1 MWYGRIYVNF
11 EIYAAMLK
19 KFIQII
25 KHNKRELS
33 NTIWLVSDKFVKY
46 IILFVVNI
54 FVIRYLGDEQYG
66 YLTYALS
73 FISLFASF
81 SYLGIDQ
88 ILLREILRN
97 EIQSSKLIT
106 NAIIVKIFAS
116 FFIALFIVF
125 VMMYRVDNREIIM
138 ITLFGSIGLIFQSFE
153 HISTWYQAKVLSK
166 YVVIAGLISSIFSS
180 IVKLLLIY
188 FEFSVVYF
196 STLTILEASISAI
209 FLMYFYKRLNNQSIF
224 SFKQIEISTMK
235 NLIANGWPFMLAI
248 AVNYWLIRIDHIM
261 IGDIAGFNELG
272 VYSAA
277 VKINEMFY
285 VLPGLILISF
295 APKIYKIIES
305 GDYKNNKNIALYIRT
320 MLFIGIFI
328 WIFFYLFGEYLF
340 VTFYGQ
346 EFRKGAV
353 FLNLLNIG
361 LIIVLWSSLR
371 PIFIRAKDLKYYN
384 LIGMILGT
392 IINIGLNY
400 ILIPKYGAIGAC
412 YATIVSLIMINFIFD
427 IFYKP
432 ARGMVVMQIKIL

>member
-1 MWYGRIYVNF
+1 MV
-11 EIYAAMLK
+11 LK
-19 KFIQII
+19 IFIQIT
-25 KHNKRELS
+25 KYNKKELS
-33 NTIWLVSDKFVKY
+33 NIMWLLLDRFIKY
-46 IILFVVNI
+46 IILFIVNI

-66 YLTYALS
+66 YLSYAFS

-81 SYLGIDQ
+81 SYLGINQ
-88 ILLREILRN
+88 ILLREVLKN
-97 EIQSSKLIT
+97 EMQSSKLIT
-106 NAIIVKIFAS
+106 NAIVVKIFAS
-116 FFIALFIVF
+116 LLIGIFIVF
-125 VMMYRVDNREIIM
+125 AMIYRTDNQTIIL

-153 HISTWYQAKVLSK
+153 YIGTWYHAKVLAK
-166 YVVIAGLISSIFSS
+166 YVVIAGLASSTVSS
-180 IVKLLLIY
+180 IVRLLLIY

-209 FLMYFYKRLNNQSIF
+209 FLMYFYKKLNNQSIIN
-224 SFKQIEISTMK
+224 FKQIEISAIK
-235 NLIANGWPFMLAI
+235 NLISDGWPYMFAI

-261 IGDIAGFNELG
+261 IGDIVGFNELG

-285 VLPGLILISF
+285 ILPGIILGSF
-295 APKIYKIIES
+295 APKIYKIMEKKE
-305 GDYKNNKNIALYIRT
+305 YKNNKNIALYIKI
-320 MLFIGIFI
+320 MILIGIFV
-328 WIFFYLFGEYLF
+328 WIFSYLFGEYLF

-353 FLNLLNIG
+353 YLNLLNIG

-371 PIFIRAKDLKYYN
+371 PIFIRVNNLKYYN

-392 IINIGLNY
+392 IINVGLNY
-400 ILIPKYGAIGAC
+400 ILIPKYGAMGAC

-432 ARGMVVMQIKIL
+432 ARDMAVMQIKIL

>member
-1 MWYGRIYVNF
+1 
-11 EIYAAMLK
+11 MLK
-19 KFIQII
+19 KFIQIT
-25 KHNKRELS
+25 KYNKKELS
-33 NTIWLVSDKFVKY
+33 NTIWLVSDKFVRS
-46 IILFVVNI
+46 IISFVVNI

-66 YLTYALS
+66 YLNYAFS

-88 ILLREILRN
+88 ILLREVLKN

-106 NAIIVKIFAS
+106 NAIVVKIFAS
-116 FFIALFIVF
+116 FFIGFFIVF
-125 VMMYRVDNREIIM
+125 TMIYRVDNQKIII

-166 YVVIAGLISSIFSS
+166 YVVIARLVSS
-180 IVKLLLIY
+180 IVSSIVRLLLIY

-209 FLMYFYKRLNNQSIF
+209 FLMYFYKKLNNQNIIN
-224 SFKQIEISTMK
+224 FKQIEISTIK
-235 NLIANGWPFMLAI
+235 NLIAEGLPFMF
-248 AVNYWLIRIDHIM
+248 AVALNYWLIRIDHIM

-272 VYSAA
+272 VYSVA
-277 VKINEMFY
+277 VRINEMFY
-285 VLPGLILISF
+285 ILPGLILSSF
-295 APKIYKIIES
+295 APKIYKIMENKE
-305 GDYKNNKNIALYIRT
+305 YKNNKNIALYIKI
-320 MLFIGIFI
+320 MIFIGIFI

-353 FLNLLNIG
+353 YLNLLNIG

-371 PIFIRAKDLKYYN
+371 PIFIRAKNLKYYN

-392 IINIGLNY
+392 IINVGLNY
-400 ILIPKYGAIGAC
+400 ILIPKYGAMGAC

-432 ARGMVVMQIKIL
+432 ARDMAVIQIKIL